1 MCKKL
6 VHDWYI
12 ANEISPKP
20 LMFMQCCFLLTVNP
34 TKLLDS
40 ETQNSRHYT
49 SPCSWLPNGS
59 QQPNHSGRASS
70 PSLMRSWCLQTSFTT
85 WTPPSMTPRLPCRT
99 TSRVTWISWYTVI
112 YSDIHVQ
119 WYWSIENIGMYWLG
133 GKWCYHP
140 DQDSW
145 NFESGLTHVSLLDFL
160 NTMFNC
166 YNGSTDQVQILLIP
180 VCCVS
185 WLQAFKTFD
194 WWIDH
199 RPISLLWHNFE
210 TEARNVSSRL
220 CLGMTTSAL
229 L

>member
-166 YNGSTDQVQILLIP
+166 YDMLRWFYWSSSNSSYTCMKLGFRHSKRLI
-180 VCCVS
+180 
-185 WLQAFKTFD
+185 D
-194 WWIDH
+194 
-199 RPISLLWHNFE
+199 
-210 TEARNVSSRL
+210 
-220 CLGMTTSAL
+220 G
-229 L
+229 